1 MRRTART
8 GSGGRAGVL
17 AAVAPLAASCGTGR
31 RCPPVPAPAAAR
43 DAGRR
48 TGKAASP
55 GPLPALGRTAR
66 RGGPRGHGH
75 PGVLVRLGEDAY
87 DVGLTGARAPGDRG
101 TGPQRPADAFPTW
114 WDGAGGDT
122 GAAWN
127 LLVLTRGGGRL
138 LTRGP

>member
-101 TGPQRPADAFPTW
+101 TGPQRRPTRSRRGGTAPAGTPAPPGTCSSSH
-114 WDGAGGDT
+114 GT
-122 GAAWN
+122 GA
-127 LLVLTRGGGRL
+127 VS
-138 LTRGP
+138 

>member
-8 GSGGRAGVL
+8 GSGGRAGV
-17 AAVAPLAASCGTGR
+17 AGR
-31 RCPPVPAPAAAR
+31 RGAARGVLRHRPPVPTGAGPCRGPRRRPAHR
-43 DAGRR
+43 EGRVSWP
-48 TGKAASP
+48 AS
-55 GPLPALGRTAR
+55 GLGRTAR

-127 LLVLTRGGGRL
+127 LLVLTRDGGRL